1 MLINF
6 LLGLSMMVLCLF
18 LQGMLVLA
26 ALRFL
31 VKRAHKLH
39 STFWLSMRVTAG
51 MMFILIVGNIAQ
63 VIAWGTLF
71 YGLGEFADYSQAVYH
86 SAVNFATLGYGDIVM
101 SEKHELL
108 GPLEALNGALMI
120 GVSTAALSRAF
131 SEVLKDHL
139 PDKAL

>member
-6 LLGLSMMVLCLF
+6 IVGLSMMVFCLF

-26 ALRFL
+26 ALRYF
-31 VKRAHKLH
+31 VKREHQVH
-39 STFWLSMRVTAG
+39 SAFLASMRVTAG
-51 MMFILIVGNIAQ
+51 MMFILILGNVAQ
-63 VIAWGTLF
+63 VIAWGSLF
-71 YGLGEFADYSQAVYH
+71 YGLGEFNDFSQAVYH

-101 SEKHELL
+101 SPKHELL

-131 SEVLKDHL
+131 SEVLKDHM
-139 PDKAL
+139 PAQR